1 MRAEGLVRRLSAI
14 GPAAQASVPGVY
26 AWGVT
31 VAPAVW
37 SRADFLAMLHGGDP
51 QRGLFQALLGGPTVA
66 KLAAL
71 LAVSA
76 LAGGVVGE
84 RRWGGRA
91 RFFSLWG
98 FVLASA
104 LAWSAVPASLG
115 PLRIDAPQ
123 GIAGMLGW
131 ALFALASAAPA
142 LEGRRAEA
150 RVVDERPLVP
160 RKTFTRGDAGYVAG
174 GAIIAAV
181 LQIIG
186 WRVASA
192 ERALLVRFVA
202 LAAGLAVIGAATDV
216 ALARHV
222 PRVRRSRR
230 RRLRGAMALLVAIAI
245 LALAGLLFALRE

>member
-1 MRAEGLVRRLSAI
+1 
-14 GPAAQASVPGVY
+14 
-26 AWGVT
+26 
-31 VAPAVW
+31 
-37 SRADFLAMLHGGDP
+37 
-51 QRGLFQALLGGPTVA
+51 
-66 KLAAL
+66 
-71 LAVSA
+71 
-76 LAGGVVGE
+76 
-84 RRWGGRA
+84 
-91 RFFSLWG
+91 
-98 FVLASA
+98 
-104 LAWSAVPASLG
+104 
-115 PLRIDAPQ
+115 
-123 GIAGMLGW
+123 MLGW